1 MTNYEMISA
10 ESLAR
15 IAYDAYYRDD
25 LNTADAIFAYI
36 DDIAPDAELR
46 DALDADIAD
55 LLHNANYDDLFPDM
69 TPADFDDIERFLSH
83 PQNFDAFIDALALII
98 AA

>member
-1 MTNYEMISA
+1 MTNYESISA

-25 LNTADAIFAYI
+25 LNDADAIFAYI
-36 DDIAPDAELR
+36 DEIAPDAELR
-46 DALDADIAD
+46 DALDIDIAD

-69 TPADFDDIERFLSH
+69 TADDFDEIERFLSH
-83 PQNFDAFIDALALII
+83 DQNFDAFIDALAII
-98 AA
+98 CAA